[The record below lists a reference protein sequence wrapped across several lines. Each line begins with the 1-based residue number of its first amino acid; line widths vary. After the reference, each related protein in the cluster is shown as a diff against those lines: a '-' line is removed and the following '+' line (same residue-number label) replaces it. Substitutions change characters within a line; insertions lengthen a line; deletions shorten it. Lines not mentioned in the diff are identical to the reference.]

1 MIFTLAFFHGRGYLN
16 SMKLYGGAV
25 LNSKQLKLVM
35 QLAKTRSFS
44 QAAEK
49 LGISQPALS
58 KQIQNLEKE
67 LGLRL
72 FQRDSIPLSLTPA
85 GEQFV
90 TYAQEVL
97 YKEDQLLRTIERFRS
112 GEAGRLDIGIS
123 PFRSLYLMPR
133 IIRKFQ
139 AKYPGVQ
146 VCLHE
151 LVSDL
156 LRQGA
161 ADGKFDFAIINLP
174 VDESVL
180 EITPIEP
187 DKLVLAVPNSM
198 LHLLPNQPDAAFA
211 ELDFADC
218 QALPFITVGQ
228 LQEMRQLF
236 EHLCAKA
243 QIHPQITAEVV
254 GVTTAWAMVHAG
266 IGATILPLQFIDS
279 DSFDNNVKLFF
290 IKDNTFV
297 RQPAIVTRRGQYLP
311 EYAKYAISLLTGAVK

>member
-1 MIFTLAFFHGRGYLN
+1 MVSYKTL
-16 SMKLYGGAV
+16 LYGGAV

-35 QLAKTRSFS
+35 HLAQTRSFS

-49 LGISQPALS
+49 LGISQPAFS

-67 LGLRL
+67 LGVRL
-72 FQRDSIPLSLTPA
+72 FLRDSIPLSLTPA

-90 TYAQEVL
+90 SYAQEAI
-97 YKEDQLLRTIERFRS
+97 YKEDQFLRTMERFGS

-123 PFRSLYLMPR
+123 PFRSLYLMPQ
-133 IIRKFQ
+133 IIRKFKS
-139 AKYPGVQ
+139 KYPDIQ
-146 VCLHE
+146 ICLHE
-151 LVSDL
+151 HMSEQ

-161 ADGKFDFAIINLP
+161 SEGKFDFAIINLP

-180 EITPIEP
+180 DITPIEP

-198 LHLLPNQPDAAFA
+198 LHLLPNRPDADFA
-211 ELDFADC
+211 EIDFADC

-228 LQEMRQLF
+228 SQELRQLF
-236 EHLCAKA
+236 AHLCAKA

-254 GVTTAWAMVHAG
+254 GVTTAWAMVHVG
-266 IGATILPLQFIDS
+266 IGATILPLQFVDS
-279 DSFDNNVKLFF
+279 ESLDSNVKLFS

-297 RQPAIVTRRGQYLP
+297 RQPAVVTRRGQYLP
-311 EYAKYAISLLTGAVK
+311 EYAKYAISLLTEKAT